1 MNASETSIY
10 EQQLQAQRRGLL
22 EQLARLRGGS
32 VSRSDASDDHFR
44 QRERDSSAQ
53 MSSERELEFALD
65 ARESAELEA
74 IDAALRRIADGSYG
88 KCEDCGKKIPESRL
102 EAIPYA
108 AVCVQCAAISEQQ
121 RGYED

>member
-88 KCEDCGKKIPESRL
+88 ICCDCGADITPARLHIAPETQR
-102 EAIPYA
+102 
-108 AVCVQCAAISEQQ
+108 CVGCQDRAEHT
-121 RGYED
+121 RR